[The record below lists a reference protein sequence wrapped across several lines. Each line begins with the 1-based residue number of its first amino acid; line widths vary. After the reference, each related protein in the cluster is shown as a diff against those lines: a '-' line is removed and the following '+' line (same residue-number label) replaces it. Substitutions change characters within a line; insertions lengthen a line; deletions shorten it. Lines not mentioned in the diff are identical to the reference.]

1 MFDPLSIRSAGAATM
16 KDPLRRKNTFLIDLE
31 KLNTLNAEGCP
42 ACGQKFSLGE
52 TAVLACGLWEGA
64 PRIIHENDAVWEPKT
79 ASFIERKCY
88 ESRNA

>member
-1 MFDPLSIRSAGAATM
+1 M
-16 KDPLRRKNTFLIDLE
+16 KDPLRRKHTFLIDLE

-64 PRIIHENDAVWEPKT
+64 PRNIHENDAVWNPKT

-88 ESRNA
+88 ESRNS